1 MRREK
6 DLLPVKPK
14 SLQGFNPV
22 QFQPDWRAQGRRT
35 RVTFAEHTFRDVEKA
50 LYEKGVAK
58 VQFMTAV
65 DDSRKT
71 LETLM
76 AFPPGTAI
84 ARYLEPRLGE
94 IKKAMEETQI
104 ELAEAT
110 DIRTNPGLSEHEKFA
125 KLSHIFDGYTSEEI
139 DVQIKDD
146 LLEIAAQRETDFRP
160 EIPVYAMT
168 GDEAM
173 QYLQRLLDHIQREVK
188 KLKRTH
194 FRKWP
199 ALKEGVFMPASEF
212 KQWDEQ
218 VESVLPRQK
227 YFGRNTAFDMDNL
240 AERVI
245 LANAKILEN
254 LGEDPNTFA
263 KSIPNLFEAKDW
275 NTQKEILEERNDAKR
290 SERRHKGSRRK
301 RGLIEEQKGITKVDI
316 FNMVKDAGKNAK
328 QNQLMKPKKLK
339 KRRTESRRS
348 SSSASSASS
357 SSSESSSDSPD
368 EDAVVNLMYLMIKKN
383 FSRQGRRRR
392 KL

>member
-1 MRREK
+1 MGREK
-6 DLLPVKPK
+6 DSLPVKPK
-14 SLQGFNPV
+14 SLQGFNPL
-22 QFQPDWRAQGRRT
+22 QFQPDWKAQGRRT
-35 RVTFAEHTFRDVEKA
+35 RITFAEHTFRDVEKA

-71 LETLM
+71 LETLI

-84 ARYLEPRLGE
+84 ARYLEPRLEE
-94 IKKAMEETQI
+94 IRKAMEDTQV
-104 ELAEAT
+104 ELVEAT
-110 DIRTNPGLSEHEKFA
+110 DVRMNPGLSEQEKFA
-125 KLSHIFDGYTSEEI
+125 KLSQIFDGYTSEEI

-146 LLEIAAQRETDFRP
+146 LMEIAAQSETDFRP
-160 EIPVYAMT
+160 DIPVYSMT

-173 QYLQRLLDHIQREVK
+173 QYLQRLLEHIQRKVK
-188 KLKRTH
+188 NLKSTH

-199 ALKEGVFMPASEF
+199 VLKEGILMPASEF
-212 KQWDEQ
+212 DQWDEQ

-240 AERVI
+240 ADRVV

-263 KSIPNLFEAKDW
+263 KNIPDLFEAKDW
-275 NTQKEILEERNDAKR
+275 NTEKEIFEGKSDAKT
-290 SERRHKGSRRK
+290 SERSHKGLRKK
-301 RGLIEEQKGITKVDI
+301 RGLIKKQKEMAKVDVVD
-316 FNMVKDAGKNAK
+316 MVKEVEINKEKLRSIK
-328 QNQLMKPKKLK
+328 QKRSKERRKKSK
-339 KRRTESRRS
+339 RS
-348 SSSASSASS
+348 SSSDSFSSS

-383 FSRQGRRRR
+383 FSRQRR
-392 KL
+392 KRGKY